1 MSEVNTELNLVD
13 GKHLKVIQSP
23 GYNYIF
29 NKANG
34 FFARWGA
41 TKQEDPAMAPFP
53 EILDIEV
60 TTICNNGCPFCYKG
74 NTKNGRNMS
83 LDTFK
88 GILDKMEY
96 QGTPFLTQ
104 IAFGADAGATSNP
117 DLFDMMRYARSK
129 GVVPNITVAD
139 ITDST
144 ADTLVELCG
153 AVAVSRY
160 ANKNKCYDSVKKLT
174 DRGFKQTNIHVMLSQ
189 ETLAQ
194 VWETIKDYKDDE
206 RLHGL
211 NAIVILSLKK
221 KGRGLN
227 HRPVTQDQFNEIV
240 KFSLENGVP
249 LGFDSCS
256 APKFLKAVENHP
268 DRAKFE
274 MLAEPCESTLFSS
287 YINVD
292 GEFYSCSFCEDSD
305 FGAGIKVLDQ
315 EDFIRDVWMGASTKI
330 WRQRLLDRRSSGD
343 FSCPVYQV

>member
-1 MSEVNTELNLVD
+1 MQELNLID
-13 GKHLKVIQSP
+13 GKRLKIINSP
-23 GYNYIF
+23 EYNYIF
-29 NKANG
+29 NKTNG

-41 TKQEDPAMAPFP
+41 TKHEDPSIAPFP

-74 NTKNGRNMS
+74 NTKNGHNM
-83 LDTFK
+83 LLETFK

-96 QGTPFLTQ
+96 NGTPFLTQ

-117 DLFDMMRYARSK
+117 NLFDMMRYARSK
-129 GVVPNITVAD
+129 GIVPNITVAD
-139 ITDST
+139 ITDTT

-160 ANKNKCYDSVKKLT
+160 TNKNKCYDSVKKLT

-189 ETLAQ
+189 ETLEQ

-206 RLHGL
+206 RLRGL

-227 HRPVTQDQFNEIV
+227 HKPVSQFQFNELV
-240 KFSLENGVP
+240 KYSLDNGVP

-256 APKFLKAVENHP
+256 APKFLKAVEDHP
-268 DRAKFE
+268 QRAKFE

-292 GEFYSCSFCEDSD
+292 GEFFSCSFCEDNKS
-305 FGAGIKVLDQ
+305 FGKGIKVLEHQ
-315 EDFIRDVWMGASTKI
+315 DFIQEVWMGESTKV
-330 WRQRLLDRRSSGD
+330 WRQRLLDRRASGD
-343 FSCPVYQV
+343 FSCPVFEV